1 MEDADNEQNQDLAVA
16 GLFSTHL
23 PPRAG
28 CESTGPMGD
37 RAKRE
42 DCCVICH
49 QEEFDAQVNE
59 IIYCDRCDLGF
70 HQQCYGVPKVP
81 DGDFFCEFCSVAKE
95 ASDRKKNAPAA
106 VCELCR
112 QRGGG
117 LVKAWIVDPDVD
129 ENLEEEEEEDNDD
142 DEWNENEEEEDEDDD
157 VMSECVDADAAAA
170 ALRASPPSLSC
181 PSALPAFVHKVCAL
195 AGWNRRPRR
204 LVRFVAGTNAQVAIL
219 SRVLVAKYRYAT
231 ANEDAAAAQWQSVD
245 IAMCGICYS
254 SVGLLIRCR
263 HHDPESEFFK
273 CSFYAHA
280 ACAFNAGQ
288 ASLLLHDVRQ
298 SPLVQIWCA
307 THKPGPSIERPGG
320 EAVARCLG
328 LLLHPPPAAVEEH
341 QHQQWQDRSR
351 RQPLLQHLLY
361 ERKRESYGRLGGYMD
376 DKYSLLQQRLASSP
390 SGAEGARLILC
401 WTDRAKE
408 IYACR
413 EPHPATPIV

>member
-1 MEDADNEQNQDLAVA
+1 MGADDKRNQDLAVA
-16 GLFSTHL
+16 GLFSSHL
-23 PPRAG
+23 PPPAG

-49 QEEFDAQVNE
+49 QEEFEAQVNE

-95 ASDRKKNAPAA
+95 ASDRKKNAPEA

-117 LVKAWIVDPDVD
+117 LVKAWMVDPDAD
-129 ENLEEEEEEDNDD
+129 ENLDEGEEDGEWDENGDEEEEEDDD
-142 DEWNENEEEEDEDDD
+142 AMKE
-157 VMSECVDADAAAA
+157 SVDPDAAAA
-170 ALRASPPSLSC
+170 ALRASPSSLSC
-181 PSALPAFVHKVCAL
+181 SSALPAFVHKVCAL
-195 AGWNRRPRR
+195 AGWNRRPRQ
-204 LVRFVAGTNAQVAIL
+204 LVRFVAGTNAQVAVV
-219 SRVLVAKYRYAT
+219 SRGLVAKYRYAR

-245 IAMCGICYS
+245 TAMCGICHS
-254 SVGLLIRCR
+254 SVGLLVRCR

-280 ACAFNAGQ
+280 ACAFNAVQ

-298 SPLVQIWCA
+298 SPLVQVWCPE
-307 THKPGPSIERPGG
+307 HKPGPSIERPGG

-328 LLLHPPPAAVEEH
+328 LLLHPYPAAVEQQ
-341 QHQQWQDRSR
+341 QHQQRQDRSR
-351 RQPLLQHLLY
+351 RQPLLQHLLH

-376 DKYSLLQQRLASSP
+376 DKYNLLRQRLASSP

-401 WTDRAKE
+401 STDRAKE

-413 EPHPATPIV
+413 EPQPATPVIKWP